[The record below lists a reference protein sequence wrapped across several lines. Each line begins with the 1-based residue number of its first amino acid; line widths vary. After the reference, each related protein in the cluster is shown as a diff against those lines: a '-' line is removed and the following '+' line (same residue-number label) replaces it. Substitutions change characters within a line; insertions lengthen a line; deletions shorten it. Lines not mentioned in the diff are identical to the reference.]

1 MTIDNNPLPQTP
13 PTYVPSTDGI
23 FFKNHELRFVWSI
36 PFFIV
41 FFIAVVAGVG
51 FLISIARHGHLSH
64 ASQHGIASPSAIV
77 GEGLLAFAM
86 LAATWLISLFE
97 QRLVSVY
104 GMGGSGKFRLF
115 ASGTITG
122 IICLGALVLTLVHLN
137 LLTLTHTTSAI
148 APILKYGSIWAAF
161 FIAVAV
167 FEENMTRGYLQRTV
181 TRGFAMLYKRYL
193 PRQNSLAL
201 AFWSSALLFSAGFGL
216 IHLSNKGESPIGIF
230 SAALIGLV
238 FCFSLWRTGSLWWAL
253 GFHASW
259 DWAQSYVFGVAD
271 SGTMIRDHI
280 YAAQPQGN
288 PIFSGGAT
296 GPEGSIYVFAAC
308 LLAFLF
314 ILPLRKQTVYPDLTE
329 ELSNTPD
336 ALDFESSTNSSF
348 RPEA

>member
-13 PTYVPSTDGI
+13 PIHAPSTNGI

-36 PFFIV
+36 PFFLV
-41 FFIAVVAGVG
+41 FFIGVAAGVG
-51 FLISIARHGHLSH
+51 FLIAIAQRGHLH
-64 ASQHGIASPSAIV
+64 AASQRGIESPTAIV
-77 GEGLLAFAM
+77 GEGILAFAM
-86 LAATWLISLFE
+86 LAATWLLSLFE

-104 GMGGSGKFRLF
+104 GMGQPGKLRLF
-115 ASGTITG
+115 ATGAITG

-137 LLTLTHTTSAI
+137 LLTLTHTTFAL
-148 APILKYGSIWAAF
+148 APILKYGFIWGGF
-161 FIAVAV
+161 FLAVAL
-167 FEENMTRGYLQRTV
+167 FEENLSRGYLQRTV
-181 TRGFAMLYKRYL
+181 TRGFAMLYRRFL

-201 AFWSSALLFSAGFGL
+201 AFWSSAVLFSAGFGL

-230 SAALIGLV
+230 SAATIGLV

-280 YAAQPQGN
+280 YAAKPQGN
-288 PIFSGGAT
+288 PLLSGGAT

-308 LLAFLF
+308 LLALLF
-314 ILPLRKQTVYPDLTE
+314 VFSLRKQAVYPDLAE
-329 ELSNTPD
+329 ELNNTPD
-336 ALDFESSTNSSF
+336 LQTKELIES
-348 RPEA
+348 